1 MTKDE
6 NQNQPTLFEAK
17 TDDDDAE
24 KIILYALGEFQERG
38 FELIDRELPLD
49 RLLGALKRAAEHF
62 GCEEFAD
69 EKIAD
74 VLKNL
79 GAKIVKVPNYVAKHP
94 FRVTVDAELAINAG
108 EVYKQSKEKKQ

>member
-1 MTKDE
+1 MNDDTNK
-6 NQNQPTLFEAK
+6 NQPTLFDTK
-17 TDDDDAE
+17 TDENETE
-24 KIILYALGEFQERG
+24 KIILYALGEFQTRG

-49 RLLGALKRAAEHF
+49 RLRGAFKRAADHF
-62 GCEEFAD
+62 GYEEFSD

-94 FRVTVDAELAINAG
+94 FRVTVDAELAIKAA
-108 EVYKQSKEKKQ
+108 EIYKQTEEK

>member
-1 MTKDE
+1 MNDDTNK
-6 NQNQPTLFEAK
+6 NQPTLFETK
-17 TDDDDAE
+17 TGDDETE
-24 KIILYALGEFQERG
+24 KIILYALGEFQTRG

-49 RLLGALKRAAEHF
+49 RLRGAFKRAAETHGF
-62 GCEEFAD
+62 EEFSD

-94 FRVTVDAELAINAG
+94 FRVTVDAELAIKAS
-108 EVYKQSKEKKQ
+108 EIYKQNEKKN

>member
-1 MTKDE
+1 MTEDTNK
-6 NQNQPTLFEAK
+6 NQPTLFETK
-17 TDDDDAE
+17 TGEEETE
-24 KIILYALGEFQERG
+24 KIILYALGEFQTRG

-49 RLLGALKRAAEHF
+49 RLRGAFKRAAEHF
-62 GCEEFAD
+62 GYEEFSD

-94 FRVTVDAELAINAG
+94 FRVTVDAELAIKAS
-108 EVYKQSKEKKQ
+108 EIYKQFEEKKL

>member
-1 MTKDE
+1 MNIEE
-6 NQNQPTLFEAK
+6 NKNQPTLFETK
-17 TDDDDAE
+17 TNGEDAE
-24 KIILYALGEFQERG
+24 KIILYALGEFQTRG

-49 RLLGALKRAAEHF
+49 RLRGAFKRAAEHF
-62 GCEEFAD
+62 GYEEFPD

-94 FRVTVDAELAINAG
+94 FRVTVDAELAINAS
-108 EVYKQSKEKKQ
+108 EIYKQTEENKK